1 MKMNRIQIE
10 RLPKAG
16 YVIAQLKSTLL
27 FEPYTVEDGK
37 LLFRSSERLEEEPL
51 TECHFF
57 NRDREYRLIVRE
69 SRGDLI
75 ERVLTAEEEQSMDPD
90 LVYEQEMLVKREYA
104 SRGDLPEKLL
114 VMNRYGYTEND
125 TLALRD
131 YRISCP

>member
-1 MKMNRIQIE
+1 MNRIRIE

-51 TECHFF
+51 KECHFF

>member
-1 MKMNRIQIE
+1 MNRIRIE

-16 YVIAQLKSTLL
+16 YVIAQLRSTLL

-37 LLFRSSERLEEEPL
+37 LLFRDRERLEEEPL

-57 NRDREYRLIVRE
+57 SRDREYRLTARE
-69 SRGDLI
+69 SRGDYI
-75 ERVLTAEEEQSMDPD
+75 ERVLTAEEERSMDPD
-90 LVYEQEMLVKREYA
+90 LIYEQEMLVKREYA
-104 SRGDLPEKLL
+104 SREDLPEKLL

-125 TLALRD
+125 TLALQD

>member
-1 MKMNRIQIE
+1 MNRIRIE
-10 RLPKAG
+10 QLPKAG

-27 FEPYTVEDGK
+27 FEPYTVKDGK
-37 LLFRSSERLEEEPL
+37 LLFRGHERLEEEPL
-51 TECHFF
+51 KECHFF
-57 NRDREYRLIVRE
+57 SRDREYRLIVRE
-69 SRGDLI
+69 SRGDYI
-75 ERVLTAEEEQSMDPD
+75 ERVLIAEEERFMDPD